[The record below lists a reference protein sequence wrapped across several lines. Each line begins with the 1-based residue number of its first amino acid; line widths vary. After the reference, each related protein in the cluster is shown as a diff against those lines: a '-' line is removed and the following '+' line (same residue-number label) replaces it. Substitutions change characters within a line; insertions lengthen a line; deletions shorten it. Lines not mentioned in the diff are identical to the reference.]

1 MSWNKLTD
9 TLNTKQLSRSS
20 RLTAAMHHAALTALA
35 ASPNGQLH
43 KEQIMQAIES
53 TVALDDWAREVYDTG
68 NTRWRSIFA
77 FASVGLVK
85 GGYVTKLRGVWAITD
100 EGRAVAHA
108 PYDGPAFLAEVSRRY
123 QAWKGSQ
130 LATPAAAALSLTVA
144 SDDDATPDD
153 LDVPEPPEVR
163 MATIQRQAN
172 EALSAEL
179 LEKVKAESP
188 TFFER
193 LVVQLLVAMGY
204 GGNRANAG
212 QVTQLSADNGIDGII
227 NEDPLGLDTI
237 YLQAKRWQDPVGEGP
252 VRDFIGA
259 LVIRGVKK
267 GVFLTTSH
275 FTPAA
280 RAAVQAN
287 KSDQKIVLIDGAR
300 LAALMIEHNLGV
312 SVAQSFALKRLDSDF
327 FGED

>member
-1 MSWNKLTD
+1 
-9 TLNTKQLSRSS
+9 
-20 RLTAAMHHAALTALA
+20 MHHAALSALA
-35 ASPNGQLH
+35 ASTNGQLH
-43 KEQIMQAIES
+43 KYQIMQAIE
-53 TVALDDWAREVYDTG
+53 TTANLDDWARTVYDNG

-85 GGYVTKLRGVWAITD
+85 GGYVTKLRGVWCITE
-100 EGRAVAHA
+100 EGRAVANA
-108 PYDGPAFLAEVSRRY
+108 PFDGPAFLAEVNRRY
-123 QAWKGSQ
+123 QAWKSSQ
-130 LATPAAAALSLTVA
+130 LTSQTSATAPENEEEE
-144 SDDDATPDD
+144 DDELLAD
-153 LDVPEPPEVR
+153 LPEER
-163 MATIQRQAN
+163 MANILRQAN

-179 LEKVKAESP
+179 LEKIKAESP
-188 TFFER
+188 AFFER

-259 LVIRGVKK
+259 LVIKGVKK
-267 GVFLTTSH
+267 GVFLTTSY

-280 RAAVQAN
+280 RAAVLGN
-287 KSDQKIVLIDGAR
+287 KSDQKIVLIDGVR

-312 SVAQSFALKRLDSDF
+312 SVAQNFALKRLDSDF
-327 FGED
+327 FGEA

>member
-1 MSWNKLTD
+1 M
-9 TLNTKQLSRSS
+9 TKPASRSS
-20 RLTAAMHHAALTALA
+20 RLIAAMHHAALTALA
-35 ASPNGQLH
+35 ASPNGQLR
-43 KEQIMQAIES
+43 KDQILRAIE
-53 TVALDDWAREVYDTG
+53 TTAHLDDWALAVYDNG
-68 NTRWRSIFA
+68 NTRWHSIFG

-85 GGYVTKLRGVWAITD
+85 GGYVTKSSLGMWVITD
-100 EGRAVAHA
+100 EGRVVAKA
-108 PYDGPAFLAEVSRRY
+108 PFDGPAFLAEVNRRY
-123 QAWKGSQ
+123 QAWKSSQ
-130 LATPAAAALSLTVA
+130 LTAQTSATALENEEE
-144 SDDDATPDD
+144 DDETLAD
-153 LDVPEPPEVR
+153 LPEER
-163 MATIQRQAN
+163 MANILRQAN
-172 EALSAEL
+172 EASSAEL
-179 LEKVKAESP
+179 LEKIKAESP
-188 TFFER
+188 AFFER

-259 LVIRGVKK
+259 LVIKGVKK
-267 GVFLTTSH
+267 GVFLTTSY

-280 RAAVQAN
+280 RAAVQGN

-312 SVAQSFALKRLDSDF
+312 SVAQSFALKRLDMDF
-327 FGED
+327 FGEE

>member
-1 MSWNKLTD
+1 L
-9 TLNTKQLSRSS
+9 
-20 RLTAAMHHAALTALA
+20 
-35 ASPNGQLH
+35 P
-43 KEQIMQAIES
+43 KEIILQAIEA
-53 TVALDDWAREVYDTG
+53 TANLDAWALEVYANG
-68 NTRWRSIFA
+68 NTRWRSIFG

-85 GGYVTKLRGVWAITD
+85 GGYVTKSRGVWVITD
-100 EGRAVAHA
+100 EGRAVVNA
-108 PYDGPAFLAEVSRRY
+108 PYNGPALFAEVNRRY

-130 LATPAAAALSLTVA
+130 LATPDSASPSLTAVN
-144 SDDDATPDD
+144 DDDD
-153 LDVPEPPEVR
+153 LVAPEPPEVR
-163 MATIQRQAN
+163 MATILRQAN

-179 LEKVKAESP
+179 LEMIKAESP
-188 TFFER
+188 AFFER

-212 QVTQLSADNGIDGII
+212 RVTQQSADNGIDGII

-259 LVIRGVKK
+259 LVIKGVKK
-267 GVFLTTSH
+267 GVFLTTSY

-287 KSDQKIVLIDGAR
+287 KSDQKIVLIDGVR
-300 LAALMIEHNLGV
+300 LAGLMIEHNLGV
-312 SVAQSFALKRLDSDF
+312 STAQTFALKRLDSDF
-327 FGED
+327 FGEE

>member
-1 MSWNKLTD
+1 MTAP
-9 TLNTKQLSRSS
+9 SRSS
-20 RLTAAMHHAALTALA
+20 RLISAMHHAALTALA

-43 KEQIMQAIES
+43 VDQIRQTIES
-53 TVALDDWAREVYDTG
+53 TAPLDDWAREVYDNG

-85 GGYVTKLRGVWAITD
+85 GGYVTKSRGVWAITD
-100 EGRAVAHA
+100 EGRAVVNA
-108 PYDGPAFLAEVSRRY
+108 PYDGPLFLAEVNRRY
-123 QAWKGSQ
+123 QAWKSNQ
-130 LATPAAAALSLTVA
+130 LSADASPAASHADDESDHDTLADAL
-144 SDDDATPDD
+144 DA
-153 LDVPEPPEVR
+153 PEPPEVR

-179 LEKVKAESP
+179 LETIKAASP
-188 TFFER
+188 AFFER

-237 YLQAKRWQDPVGEGP
+237 YLQAKRWQDAVGEGP

-259 LVIRGVKK
+259 LDIKGVKK
-267 GVFLTTSH
+267 GVFLTTSYY
-275 FTPAA
+275 TPAA
-280 RAAVQAN
+280 RAAIQN
-287 KSDQKIVLIDGAR
+287 IRSDKKIVLIDGAR

-312 SVAQSFALKRLDSDF
+312 SVAQSFALKRLDLDF
-327 FGED
+327 FGEE

>member
-1 MSWNKLTD
+1 ML
-9 TLNTKQLSRSS
+9 KQASRSS
-20 RLTAAMHHAALTALA
+20 HLTAAMHHAALTALA
-35 ASPNGQLH
+35 ASPHGQLH
-43 KEQIMQAIES
+43 VDQIMQAIE
-53 TVALDDWAREVYDTG
+53 THVPLDEWARVVYDNG
-68 NTRWRSIFA
+68 NTRWHSIFA
-77 FASVGLVK
+77 FASVELVK
-85 GGYVTKLRGVWAITD
+85 GGYVTKQRGVWAITD

-108 PYDGPAFLAEVSRRY
+108 PYDGLAFLAELGRRY

-130 LATPAAAALSLTVA
+130 LATPDSALLSLTPA
-144 SDDDATPDD
+144 HDDDDTTLDD
-153 LDVPEPPEVR
+153 LDAPEPPEVR
-163 MATIQRQAN
+163 MATILRQAN
-172 EALSAEL
+172 ETLSAEL
-179 LEKVKAESP
+179 LEKIKAESP
-188 TFFER
+188 AFFER

-259 LVIRGVKK
+259 LVIKGVKK
-267 GVFLTTSH
+267 GVFLTTSY

-280 RAAVQAN
+280 RAAVHAN

-300 LAALMIEHNLGV
+300 LAGLMIEYNLGV
-312 SVAQSFALKRLDSDF
+312 SVAQSFALKRLDMDF
-327 FGED
+327 FGEE

>member
-1 MSWNKLTD
+1 
-9 TLNTKQLSRSS
+9 
-20 RLTAAMHHAALTALA
+20 MHHAALKALA
-35 ASPNGQLH
+35 AAPNGELQKRALL
-43 KEQIMQAIES
+43 QAIES
-53 TVALDDWAREVYDTG
+53 NVLLDDWALAVYDNG
-68 NTRWRSIFA
+68 NTRWHSIFG

-85 GGYVTKLRGVWAITD
+85 GGYVTKSSLGMWVITA
-100 EGRAVAHA
+100 EGRAVAIA
-108 PYDGPAFLAEVSRRY
+108 PFDGPAFLAEVNRRY
-123 QAWKGSQ
+123 QAWKSSQ
-130 LATPAAAALSLTVA
+130 LTAENSATAQETEEEE
-144 SDDDATPDD
+144 DDELLAD
-153 LDVPEPPEVR
+153 LPEER
-163 MATIQRQAN
+163 MATIQRQAD

-179 LEKVKAESP
+179 LEKIKAESP
-188 TFFER
+188 AFFER

-259 LVIRGVKK
+259 LVIKGVKK
-267 GVFLTTSH
+267 GVFLTTSY

-280 RAAVQAN
+280 RAAVLGN
-287 KSDQKIVLIDGAR
+287 KSDQKIVLIDGVR

-312 SVAQSFALKRLDSDF
+312 SVAQNFALKRLDSDF
-327 FGED
+327 FGEE